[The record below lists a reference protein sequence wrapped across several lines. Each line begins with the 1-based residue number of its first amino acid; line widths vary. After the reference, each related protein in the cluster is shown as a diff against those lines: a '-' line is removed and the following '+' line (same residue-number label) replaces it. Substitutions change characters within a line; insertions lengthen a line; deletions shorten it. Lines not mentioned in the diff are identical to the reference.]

1 MMNESVLGCTQ
12 ARSTMNDQ
20 SESMNLLELLPRE
33 VLERI
38 ADMIW
43 FDEMAVRVRRG
54 KRGRLYWQ
62 EANYLYQLAQSDVML
77 THKRLG

>member
-1 MMNESVLGCTQ
+1 MNESVLGCTQ

-43 FDEMAVRVRRG
+43 FDEMTVRVRRG
-54 KRGRLYWQ
+54 KRGCLYWQ